1 MQKPFD
7 DIFNRNVL
15 RIIIESSII
24 YLLFNI
30 IINEVHTL
38 MKKNT
43 KKGAVVNQQDDSD
56 DDFVD
61 FKKKN

>member
-1 MQKPFD
+1 
-7 DIFNRNVL
+7 
-15 RIIIESSII
+15 
-24 YLLFNI
+24 
-30 IINEVHTL
+30 

-43 KKGAVVNQQDDSD
+43 KKGGAVVNQADDSD